1 MNAHN
6 YISCNKFKILD
17 MNKPWVNCFAFET
30 KNMSQRKLNLPA
42 KESLVDSEAT
52 SYVEV
57 CVLFSFLLPE
67 VFLGGLW
74 FSSLQRTVL
83 EFHFSWGY
91 GRQSTTQWKVDV
103 FLLSQHVACSF
114 ICCFFFYYL
123 LIYLFT
129 YSYIHHNVHKISDC
143 A

>member
-1 MNAHN
+1 
-6 YISCNKFKILD
+6 

-30 KNMSQRKLNLPA
+30 KNTSQRKLNLPA

-83 EFHFSWGY
+83 EFHFSCGY

-103 FLLSQHVACSF
+103 FLLSQHVTCSF
-114 ICCFFFYYL
+114 ICIFFI
-123 LIYLFT
+123 IYLFI
-129 YSYIHHNVHKISDC
+129 YSLTHTFITMFTRYPTALS
-143 A
+143 

>member
-30 KNMSQRKLNLPA
+30 KNTSQRKLNLPA

-83 EFHFSWGY
+83 EFHFSCGY

-103 FLLSQHVACSF
+103 FLLSQHVTCSF
-114 ICCFFFYYL
+114 ICIFFI
-123 LIYLFT
+123 IYLFI
-129 YSYIHHNVHKISDC
+129 YSLTHTFITMFTRYPTALS
-143 A
+143 

>member
-1 MNAHN
+1 
-6 YISCNKFKILD
+6 

-67 VFLGGLW
+67 VFSGDSG
-74 FSSLQRTVL
+74 FP
-83 EFHFSWGY
+83 
-91 GRQSTTQWKVDV
+91 
-103 FLLSQHVACSF
+103 LSKEQF
-114 ICCFFFYYL
+114 
-123 LIYLFT
+123 
-129 YSYIHHNVHKISDC
+129 
-143 A
+143 